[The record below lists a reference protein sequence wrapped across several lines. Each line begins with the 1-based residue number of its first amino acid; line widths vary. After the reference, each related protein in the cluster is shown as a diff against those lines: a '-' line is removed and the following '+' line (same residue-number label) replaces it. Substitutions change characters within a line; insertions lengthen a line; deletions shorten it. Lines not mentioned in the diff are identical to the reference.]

1 MRIVWIVLLLAGC
14 ATTPVTPVP
23 APKVDGN
30 LWLDIVATTDTH
42 GHIGPQTTPGP
53 IGVTRGGATLLS
65 GYLGVIRRANPGRVV
80 LIDSGDLFTG
90 TIAAD
95 LTEGLAVIEAMNAL
109 GYDASA
115 VGNHEFDFGPV
126 GPSPTIDK
134 PGDDP
139 RGALRVAARA
149 ARFPLLSANLVD
161 PRPEPW
167 SRPFTIVTKDGI
179 KIGLVGGTTDATR
192 ETTIADNLE
201 GMTIAKL
208 RVATAQAIRDAR
220 DAGATV
226 IVLAVHAGGNCKSN
240 VPLTETSTDDPARC
254 DPSEELWK
262 LATQLASDPTTRP
275 DLLLGGH
282 THRALTALVA
292 GIPVMQAEPKG
303 RGFATATLEIARA
316 TGKPTGKFRIEP
328 STYTCSQHVEG
339 TQSCPPHAA
348 ATTRWVP
355 ATYRGQ
361 PLVVDPAVE
370 AVVAPHLARAEAIAK
385 SPIGARLTSK
395 LDSTYSH
402 ENALGN
408 LIADTLRAFAKSD
421 LGVMN
426 GGGIRGDLPAGEL
439 RYGDA
444 FEVLPF
450 HNRVAVVALSG
461 AQIRKLLTANLLTH
475 RGVLSVSG
483 VGVDARCQNGK
494 PEVEIRTSAGKL
506 LDDGLTYRVATV
518 DFLVKG
524 GDDFAELEKLTS
536 DGGKAPLVRD
546 LLIDELRRRGT
557 LDPKAFY
564 DKQAPRLRIEGG
576 KRPLRCRSHD

>member
-1 MRIVWIVLLLAGC
+1 MRNMWIVVLLAGC
-14 ATTPVTPVP
+14 ATTTVTPTP
-23 APKVDGN
+23 TPTPKVDGTV
-30 LWLDIVATTDTH
+30 WLDIVATTDTH
-42 GHIGPQTTPGP
+42 GHIGPQTTPGSTA
-53 IGVTRGGATLLS
+53 VTRGGATLLS
-65 GYLGVIRRANPGRVV
+65 GYLGVIRKANPGRVL

-90 TIAAD
+90 TLAAD
-95 LTEGLAVIEAMNAL
+95 LTEGGAVIEAMNAL
-109 GYDASA
+109 GYDAAA
-115 VGNHEFDFGPV
+115 VGNHEFDFGPI
-126 GPSPTIDK
+126 GPSPTIEK

-167 SRPFTIVTKDGI
+167 SRTFTIIVKDGI
-179 KIGLVGGTTDATR
+179 KVGLVGGTTDATPA
-192 ETTIADNLE
+192 TTIADNLE
-201 GMTIAKL
+201 GMKIAPL

-220 DAGATV
+220 AAGATV
-226 IVLAVHAGGNCKSN
+226 IVLAAHAGGNCKSN
-240 VPLTETSTDDPARC
+240 VPLTETSTDDPGRC

-262 LATQLASDPTTRP
+262 LATHLATDPATRP

-282 THRALTALVA
+282 THRALTALIA
-292 GIPVMQAEPKG
+292 GIPVVQAEPKG

-328 STYTCSQHVEG
+328 STYTCSHHVEG
-339 TQSCPPHAA
+339 TQGCPPHAA
-348 ATTRWVP
+348 ATARWVP

-361 PLVVDPAVE
+361 LVVVDPVVE
-370 AVVAPHLARAEAIAK
+370 AAVAPHLARAEAIAR

-402 ENALGN
+402 ENPLGN

-421 LGVMN
+421 FGVMN
-426 GGGIRGDLPAGEL
+426 GGGIRGDLPAGEV

-450 HNRVAVVALSG
+450 HNRVAIVSLSG
-461 AQIRKLLTANLLTH
+461 AQIRKLLTANLVTD

-483 VGVDARCQNGK
+483 VGVDARCKNGK
-494 PEVEIRTSAGKL
+494 PEVEIRTSAGQL
-506 LDDGLTYRVATV
+506 LDDGLKYRVATV

-546 LLIDELRRRGT
+546 LLIDELKRRGT

-576 KRPLRCRSHD
+576 RRPLRCR